1 LDGLDMGFG
10 KYGLEYDVGAQ
21 QRLTDRLSSLW
32 PRNEPAR
39 SERAQTNSG
48 EWRRLLPIALLLGGL
63 GLGLLLLVRRL
74 RRVELPMTRDVT
86 EGRGL
91 MKLALSTVRKRGFVR
106 GPGETLLMLAQRLTD
121 EGDPCA
127 PSFAQLVEHY
137 YAHRFGQL
145 PLDRVE
151 ITRLM
156 RELQAIPPQASS
168 RPTRPVAMK
177 SV

>member
-1 LDGLDMGFG
+1 MGFG
-10 KYGLEYDVGAQ
+10 KYVLEYDVGAQ

-32 PRNEPAR
+32 PRSEPNPTDGA
-39 SERAQTNSG
+39 STSSG
-48 EWRRLLPIALLLGGL
+48 AWRRFLLMALLLGGL

-106 GPGETLLMLAQRLTD
+106 GPGETLQMLAQRLAD

-127 PSFAQLVEHY
+127 PSFAQLVEQMYLH
-137 YAHRFGQL
+137 HCSL
-145 PLDRVE
+145 V
-151 ITRLM
+151 
-156 RELQAIPPQASS
+156 
-168 RPTRPVAMK
+168 PV
-177 SV
+177 